1 MRFLRATLCDEMR
14 SAQLVAGEAG
24 LRLSVVLKCQGQG
37 GLVGWCRRFA
47 SRRRAAAGPRK
58 AGFLEKGGAGSLYDG
73 DGTNGTNGINGGI
86 LCPLVPLPSN
96 SSPTNLIT
104 YGRKKRQRTAA
115 LQDAVAT
122 FKPHFS
128 AVFTKQAG
136 VTDSFSRIR
145 ILQKDRQN
153 YWIIGLSAATNE

>member
-1 MRFLRATLCDEMR
+1 M
-14 SAQLVAGEAG
+14 
-24 LRLSVVLKCQGQG
+24 
-37 GLVGWCRRFA
+37 GWCRRFA

-58 AGFLEKGGAGSLYDG
+58 AGFLEKGGAGLLYDG
-73 DGTNGTNGINGGI
+73 DGTNGTNGTNGINGGI

-115 LQDAVAT
+115 LHDAVAT

-145 ILQKDRQN
+145 ILQKDRQD
-153 YWIIGLSAATNE
+153 YRFIRLSAVTDEQEKQNARLPRCGPRYRSFRMR